1 MYVPVGVAFSVC
13 IFGLSYANDAVFH
26 VASGSVLRVVAPI
39 AFAYPFLFVAMLH
52 FPGAVR
58 AGGRIPWTIVLREMS
73 FGGGGW
79 VLAGINS
86 LVICVLAKNTAQ
98 LGLIPANIFCIFLYS
113 YNVWNWRKTESP
125 SVGPNQPLT
134 AGAHQPLSVN
144 QLN

>member
-1 MYVPVGVAFSVC
+1 MLRLDYISC
-13 IFGLSYANDAVFH
+13 
-26 VASGSVLRVVAPI
+26 VLTVVSTLLI
-39 AFAYPFLFVAMLH
+39 
-52 FPGAVR
+52 
-58 AGGRIPWTIVLREMS
+58 GRRYWH
-73 FGGGGW
+73 GW